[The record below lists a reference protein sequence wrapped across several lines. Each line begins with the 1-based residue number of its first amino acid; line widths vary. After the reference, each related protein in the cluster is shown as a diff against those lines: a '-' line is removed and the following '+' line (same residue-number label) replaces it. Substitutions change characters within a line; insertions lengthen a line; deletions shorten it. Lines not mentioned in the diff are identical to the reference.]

1 MMHVPISRTIADFAA
16 ALRYE
21 DLPEAL
27 REFARYHILDAVG
40 VAIAATE
47 ADFARCALAG
57 LLPLAEGGNSSLIGL
72 PDKLGLRDAVLMNG
86 VLAHGLDYDDTHTG
100 SQVHPTVNAFPCALG
115 LAEFLD
121 TGGRELL
128 TAYVLGGELA
138 TRVGIAA
145 NGAMQAQGF
154 HNTGVA
160 GHLGCAVAAAKLYK
174 LNADQTAH
182 AQGLAGSMASGIS
195 EYRIDGSWN
204 KRMHPG
210 WAGVGGISAASLAR
224 GGYVGACEVY
234 EGKYGLFKTHAAGGA
249 EFDLGALTEGLG
261 SEWRLQEA
269 AIKPL
274 PACHLLHA
282 CVDSALALKGE
293 HNLKPDDIAEACAL
307 LHPTTFRMVCEPV
320 ELRKRPP
327 SENIA
332 QFSAQFVIA
341 ACFVRGRFSFAEL
354 TPEARADEHIL
365 ALAQRVSYAEY
376 PGSRFPQYLSGGVT
390 IKTKDGRVFTHREDI
405 NRGNGER
412 ALTNADTV
420 AKFMENAEQVL
431 SHDRAGRIRDLVLNM
446 DQLPVRELA
455 RGLSA
460 Q

>member
-1 MMHVPISRTIADFAA
+1 MNTVPISGAIAEFAA

-27 REFARYHILDAVG
+27 REFARFHILDAVG
-40 VAIAATE
+40 VAIAATQT
-47 ADFARCALAG
+47 DFARSALAG
-57 LLPLAEGGNSSLIGL
+57 LSPLADGGKSSLIGL
-72 PDKLGLRDAVLMNG
+72 PDKLALRDAVLMNG
-86 VLAHGLDYDDTHTG
+86 ILAHGLDYDDTHTG
-100 SQVHPTVNAFPCALG
+100 SQVHPTVNAFPCAMG

-128 TAYVLGGELA
+128 TAYVLGGEIA

-145 NGAMQAQGF
+145 NGTMQAQGF

-160 GHLGCAVAAAKLYK
+160 GHLGCAVTAAKLYN
-174 LNADQTAH
+174 LNADQIAH
-182 AQGLAGSMASGIS
+182 AQGLAGSMGSGIS

-224 GGYVGACEVY
+224 GGYVGASEVY
-234 EGKYGLFKTHAAGGA
+234 EGKYGLFNTHAASGA
-249 EFDLGALTEGLG
+249 EFNLGALTDQLG
-261 SEWRLQEA
+261 SAWRLQEA

-282 CVDSALALKGE
+282 CVDSALALKRE
-293 HNLKPDDIAEACAL
+293 HNLMPDDIAEACAL
-307 LHPTTFRMVCEPV
+307 LHSTTFRMVCEPV

-354 TPEARADEHIL
+354 TPDARADEEIL

-390 IKTKDGRVFTHREDI
+390 VKMKDGRMLEHREDI

-412 ALTNADTV
+412 ALTNADTI
-420 AKFMENAEQVL
+420 AKFMENAELVL
-431 SHDRAGRIRDLVLNM
+431 PRDRAERIRDLVL
-446 DQLPVRELA
+446 DFDRLPARELA

>member
-1 MMHVPISRTIADFAA
+1 MTYLPISRTVAEFAA
-16 ALRYE
+16 ELRYE

-40 VAIAATE
+40 VAIAATQ

-57 LLPLAEGGNSSLIGL
+57 LAPLADGGKSSLIGL
-72 PDKLGLRDAVLMNG
+72 PDKLALRDAVLMNG
-86 VLAHGLDYDDTHTG
+86 ILAHGLDYDDTHTG

-115 LAEFLD
+115 LAEFL
-121 TGGRELL
+121 GASGREMM
-128 TAYVLGGELA
+128 TAYVLGGEVA
-138 TRVGIAA
+138 TRAGIAA

-224 GGYVGACEVY
+224 GGYVGAREVY
-234 EGKYGLFKTHAAGGA
+234 EGEYGLFKTHAAA
-249 EFDLGALTEGLG
+249 DANFDLEALTGSLG
-261 SEWRLQEA
+261 NVWRLQEA

-282 CVDSALALKGE
+282 CVDSALALKRE
-293 HNLKPDDIAEACAL
+293 HNLKPEEIGEACAL

-354 TPEARADEHIL
+354 TPEARADQQIL

-376 PGSRFPQYLSGGVT
+376 TGSRFPEYLSGGVT
-390 IKTKDGRVFTHREDI
+390 VKTKDGRVLTHREDI

-412 ALTNADTV
+412 AMTNADTV
-420 AKFMENAEQVL
+420 AKFMENAGLVL
-431 SHDRAGRIRDLVLNM
+431 PSERVSRIRDLVLNM
-446 DQLPVRELA
+446 DQLPAPELA

-460 Q
+460 H